1 MSKIGFAVS
10 IKTEEIIEEK
20 INALP
25 FLNVIIFQK
34 NEKTVFIIIEI
45 IFFSKVIKKTA
56 RNNGGLFFYF
66 SKNPTPNFSF
76 IFSANLVPAVIPPE
90 VFGCAESE

>member
-1 MSKIGFAVS
+1 MFLNSVFFNKVSKIGFAVS
-10 IKTEEIIEEK
+10 ISIEENIEEK

-45 IFFSKVIKKTA
+45 IFFQK
-56 RNNGGLFFYF
+56 
-66 SKNPTPNFSF
+66 
-76 IFSANLVPAVIPPE
+76 
-90 VFGCAESE
+90 

>member
-1 MSKIGFAVS
+1 MDKKELMVELEGLKSALETTINE
-10 IKTEEIIEEK
+10 KTKSEIADQLKSMMTSVEEK

-45 IFFSKVIKKTA
+45 IFFQK
-56 RNNGGLFFYF
+56 
-66 SKNPTPNFSF
+66 
-76 IFSANLVPAVIPPE
+76 
-90 VFGCAESE
+90 

>member
-1 MSKIGFAVS
+1 MFFNKVSKIGFAVS

-34 NEKTVFIIIEI
+34 NEKTVFIIIDI
-45 IFFSKVIKKTA
+45 YFFLKVIKKTHQKKKTEINRSF
-56 RNNGGLFFYF
+56 RNKNKKKYSQKFSLF
-66 SKNPTPNFSF
+66 
-76 IFSANLVPAVIPPE
+76 I
-90 VFGCAESE
+90 

>member
-1 MSKIGFAVS
+1 MFLNSVFFNKVLKIGFAVS

-34 NEKTVFIIIEI
+34 NEKTVFIIIE
-45 IFFSKVIKKTA
+45 FFFQK
-56 RNNGGLFFYF
+56 
-66 SKNPTPNFSF
+66 
-76 IFSANLVPAVIPPE
+76 
-90 VFGCAESE
+90 